1 MTMLITMSSSKP
13 SISISFSVT
22 HLNITSVLTF
32 FMFTFVLKIEANLPD
47 FSIWAIIFL
56 SLLPHL
62 GSWSA
67 VVPRK
72 KFPAMF
78 PSVGQWTIMI
88 CVSEEKT
95 SLHKPDS
102 EHQQLPIHLY
112 PSSHVGN
119 NVG

>member
-1 MTMLITMSSSKP
+1 
-13 SISISFSVT
+13 
-22 HLNITSVLTF
+22 
-32 FMFTFVLKIEANLPD
+32 MFTFVLKIEANLPD

-88 CVSEEKT
+88 CVSEENIT
-95 SLHKPDS
+95 AQTESTPT
-102 EHQQLPIHLY
+102 HQQLTALPMWVTIT
-112 PSSHVGN
+112 GN
-119 NVG
+119 L